1 MAPFARYAAFATI
14 GNTNTSHRLISQGH
28 QREICRG
35 GTGGLPVHFRVP
47 IDTHSSQL
55 FMENDRASPLENS
68 SFPIEEEPELDKS
81 FSIPAVLILNFVAII
96 WGSQHSV
103 VKMVVGDEGNAAS
116 FSFARFAL
124 ATIIASPFTPNIGS
138 FLTQFSD
145 GESTNIN
152 IDSDEQEQNEQN
164 ALAWRWG
171 IEMGLWM
178 FLGYA
183 FQAIGLEYT
192 TAQRSGFLLYLNVKF
207 VPFFANVLFG
217 RKISISTWASAFTA
231 LAGTALIVYD
241 GTSRALNVGD
251 LWSVAAAAASAMFIL
266 RLESATN
273 AVKNSAALN
282 AASLWMVTFTAFI
295 WCIVDGMRG
304 EAAGQGINAIQAT
317 VTNVFDIVSLHPFE
331 LIYLGAITT
340 ALANYLQTKAQKEIS
355 AERASIIY
363 ALDPVYGEKF
373 KIFCS
378 CNFCNISTMNYC
390 V

>member
-1 MAPFARYAAFATI
+1 
-14 GNTNTSHRLISQGH
+14 
-28 QREICRG
+28 
-35 GTGGLPVHFRVP
+35 
-47 IDTHSSQL
+47 
-55 FMENDRASPLENS
+55 
-68 SFPIEEEPELDKS
+68 
-81 FSIPAVLILNFVAII
+81 
-96 WGSQHSV
+96 
-103 VKMVVGDEGNAAS
+103 
-116 FSFARFAL
+116 
-124 ATIIASPFTPNIGS
+124 
-138 FLTQFSD
+138 
-145 GESTNIN
+145 
-152 IDSDEQEQNEQN
+152 
-164 ALAWRWG
+164 
-171 IEMGLWM
+171 
-178 FLGYA
+178 
-183 FQAIGLEYT
+183 
-192 TAQRSGFLLYLNVKF
+192 VKF

-378 CNFCNISTMNYC
+378 CNFCNISTMNDC